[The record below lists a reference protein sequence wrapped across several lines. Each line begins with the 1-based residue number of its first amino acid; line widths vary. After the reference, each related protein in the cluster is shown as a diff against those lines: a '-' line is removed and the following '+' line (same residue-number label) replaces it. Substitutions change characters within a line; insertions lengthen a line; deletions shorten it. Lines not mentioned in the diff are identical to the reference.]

1 MNWISGKAGVTSS
14 AFLFHKVVK
23 LKLVFVPKVSPKVDW
38 MFWFKVI
45 VYVIPDVSALVGVRV
60 IVRFDDPPV
69 RLGQEGE
76 QEILVLRDVGSI
88 AWVMMMVIVG
98 LRLTPVAP
106 LAGVVDSMVKVAD
119 VWVTRGKTRI
129 PSKEGDGSGKQCTE
143 EKTNRNINLILFHM
157 TIGSILSFD

>member
-1 MNWISGKAGVTSS
+1 M
-14 AFLFHKVVK
+14 
-23 LKLVFVPKVSPKVDW
+23 
-38 MFWFKVI
+38 
-45 VYVIPDVSALVGVRV
+45 

-76 QEILVLRDVGSI
+76 QEILVLRDVGLI

-98 LRLTPVAP
+98 ERLTPVAP

-129 PSKEGDGSGKQCTE
+129 PSKEGDGSGKQCME